1 MANRKVNPRRAGAV
15 AAASGLAGAE
25 FLGAL
30 LPRRPSLV
38 LGIADRVIAIT
49 PATVREAIIG
59 VVGTADKLLLAIGIV
74 VAVVLLGAGIGAR
87 SARARLASVWVLGLV
102 AFACALGSAP
112 VWEVAT
118 LAVSAAVFASS
129 VLTKLAPAHRPV
141 REPQSAPDELEPV
154 SRRTF
159 LSVTGLTAFAVLAGS
174 GAVLIRRSAVT
185 AVNQVRATLKLPTST
200 RAVTIDAAA
209 DPHIAGLAPPITPN
223 AAFYRIDTALEP
235 PTVDIS
241 TWSLSIEGL
250 VDHPLTFTYEQ
261 LNALPQVSA
270 VVTLA
275 CVSNSVG
282 GDLVSNAVWQG
293 VPLRAL
299 LDRAGVQSGADQL
312 VGESVDGFTAGFP
325 VSLARDGREA
335 LVAVGMNGEVLP
347 IAHGFPVRL
356 VVPGLYGYVSATK
369 WLRRIRLTTMAAE
382 SPFWIQQG
390 WSADGRVSSASRIDV
405 PRAGVAL
412 TAGRIV
418 VAGRAW
424 HQHTGV
430 GGVEVKIDGADW
442 QPATLAAGMGTD
454 AWRLWSLGWDAKPGR
469 HQLTVRMLD
478 ANGAVQSG
486 TSYPVFPGASSGWHQ
501 INVNVS

>member
-1 MANRKVNPRRAGAV
+1 MAPTKVEPRRAGSV
-15 AAASGLAGAE
+15 AAAAGLAAAE
-25 FLGAL
+25 LLGSL
-30 LPRRPSLV
+30 LPHRPSLV

-49 PATVREAIIG
+49 PATVREALIG
-59 VVGTADKLLLAIGIV
+59 VVGTQDKLLLAIGIV
-74 VAVVLLGAGIGAR
+74 VAVVSLGAGVGAR
-87 SARARLASVWVLGLV
+87 SARGRLASVWALGLI

-112 VWEVAT
+112 VWEITA
-118 LAVSAAVFASS
+118 LAAGAAAVSYVA
-129 VLTKLAPAHRPV
+129 LGRLAPAPVPV
-141 REPQSAPDELEPV
+141 RQPEPISEGLGPI

-159 LSVTGLTAFAVLAGS
+159 FSVTGLATFAVLAGS
-174 GAVLIRRSAVT
+174 GAVIIRRGAVT
-185 AVNQVRATLKLPTST
+185 AVNQVRATLKLASST
-200 RAVTIDAAA
+200 RPVTIDAAA
-209 DPHIAGLAPPITPN
+209 DPHIAGLAPAITPN
-223 AAFYRIDTALEP
+223 RSFYRIDTALEP
-235 PTVDIS
+235 PTVDINN
-241 TWSLSIEGL
+241 WSLRIEGL

-261 LNALPQVSA
+261 LSALPQVSA

-275 CVSNSVG
+275 CVSNTVG
-282 GDLVSNAVWQG
+282 GDLVSNAIWQG

-299 LDRAGVQSGADQL
+299 LDQAGVQAGADQL

-325 VSLARDGREA
+325 VALALDGREA

-347 IAHGFPVRL
+347 IAHGFPARL

-390 WSADGRVSSASRIDV
+390 WSPDGRVTAAARIDV

-412 TAGRIV
+412 KSGPTV

-430 GGVEVKIDGADW
+430 GGVEVQIDTGPW

-454 AWRLWSLGWDAKPGR
+454 AWRLWTLSWNATPGQHR
-469 HQLTVRMLD
+469 LTVRMID
-478 ANGAVQSG
+478 PGGAVQSG
-486 TSYPVFPGASSGWHQ
+486 NTFGVFPGPSSGWHQ
-501 INVNVS
+501 IHLNVS